1 MNDFSSI
8 KVLWVDDDPDLNLK
22 KIFEKHGLR
31 VTVVTDHEKG
41 IEELNAHKKEWDFV
55 LLDGRGTD
63 RSMAKNKVTGTA
75 RLLSELDSIKRTDR
89 DIPHCIYTAYIKEEE
104 DKAELRAFDKDVTFI
119 PKGSARSIKDV
130 PPIIGYI
137 KKHAALQYETQICN
151 LYSDVFDSAKV
162 LNLSDDDVQ
171 ILKSSLLAMTYAAF
185 RSICP
190 KANELRVVIEDVC
203 RELSN
208 YNLIP
213 KECWKIDG
221 TGNKTEINLTD
232 CVTYLSGNRTKNI
245 CGKPD
250 NLGVFDSGQPILG
263 EFLGELM
270 EKALNFTQMGSHGKQ
285 QILDP
290 AYTDIN
296 RRITY
301 YTSIVPS
308 PLYIFSALLV
318 ICDFIK
324 VAANVIKS
332 FPDVV
337 NNSKRCLALEAEFG
351 PLNQQNNK
359 FRTAPVT
366 VETDGTVHIGT
377 HVEVRQTYDFQ
388 RNPILVTGSVISFSE
403 RIVELNRDISNYRFF
418 IGSYQKIH

>member
-1 MNDFSSI
+1 
-8 KVLWVDDDPDLNLK
+8 
-22 KIFEKHGLR
+22 
-31 VTVVTDHEKG
+31 
-41 IEELNAHKKEWDFV
+41 
-55 LLDGRGTD
+55 
-63 RSMAKNKVTGTA
+63 
-75 RLLSELDSIKRTDR
+75 
-89 DIPHCIYTAYIKEEE
+89 
-104 DKAELRAFDKDVTFI
+104 
-119 PKGSARSIKDV
+119 
-130 PPIIGYI
+130 
-137 KKHAALQYETQICN
+137 
-151 LYSDVFDSAKV
+151 
-162 LNLSDDDVQ
+162 
-171 ILKSSLLAMTYAAF
+171 
-185 RSICP
+185 
-190 KANELRVVIEDVC
+190 
-203 RELSN
+203 
-208 YNLIP
+208 
-213 KECWKIDG
+213 
-221 TGNKTEINLTD
+221 
-232 CVTYLSGNRTKNI
+232 
-245 CGKPD
+245 
-250 NLGVFDSGQPILG
+250 
-263 EFLGELM
+263 M